1 MIFANLCMSKIVK
14 YIYMKKE
21 KIPSKKESVLFAF
34 REIVE
39 NKKMSSRYHTVANY
53 VSFINKLSLYLGER
67 KESFSLH
74 ELNEE
79 WVGAYIEWLHEKHPN
94 KPQTVDFYFRGLRSL
109 FNTTMKI
116 KEYSNLNIANPFIG
130 IYVKKGVTPKRALSV
145 KMLSKLLNPELV
157 SSLSDSQKESLDILL
172 VSLYCRGMVFHDIY
186 NLRWDM
192 ISDFWQIE
200 YCRSKTGQSIRLTVP
215 REGQEIMLR
224 YKKNNNLYVFPFL
237 REKNNKTVL
246 CEKSALRRINRHA
259 LVIGQMLR
267 FPYKLTT
274 YVMRHSWA
282 TLMLEAGKS
291 VEIISQCMGHTS
303 IRTTQIY
310 LSSIST
316 TKVDREVNDM
326 LNRFIRSSKKGKG
339 KYRKNLYTS
348 VIP

>member
-1 MIFANLCMSKIVK
+1 
-14 YIYMKKE
+14 MKKK
-21 KIPSKKESVLFAF
+21 KIPAKKESVLFVF

-39 NKKMSSRYHTVANY
+39 NNKEGGRYHTVANY
-53 VSFINKLSLYLGER
+53 VSFVNKLSVYLGEQS
-67 KESFSLH
+67 ESFTLQ
-74 ELNEE
+74 ELNKE
-79 WVGAYIEWLHEKHPN
+79 WVESYIEWLHEKHPD
-94 KPQTVDFYFRGLRSL
+94 KPQTVDFYFRGLRAL

-116 KEYSNLNIANPFIG
+116 KEYSNLNIASPFIG
-130 IYVKKGVTPKRALSV
+130 VYVKKGPTSKRALSV
-145 KMLSKLLNPELV
+145 KMLSKLLNPELN
-157 SSLSDSQKESLDILL
+157 SSLSVSQKESLDILL

-192 ISDFWQIE
+192 INNFWQIE
-200 YCRSKTGQSIRLTVP
+200 YCRNKTGQEIRLTVP

-224 YKKNNNLYVFPFL
+224 YKKNNNLYIFPFL

-259 LVIGQMLR
+259 LIIGKILN
-267 FPYKLTT
+267 FPCKLTT

-291 VEIISQCMGHTS
+291 VEVISQCMGHTS

-326 LNRFIRSSKKGKG
+326 LNRFIRLGKKGKD
-339 KYRKNLYTS
+339 KYQKSLYPS
-348 VIP
+348 AIS